1 MTSRFGPLRRRAYR
15 NVFLARAA
23 SSIGDALIFVAFAFA
38 VLRLGGSA
46 SQLGLLLAL
55 GTVIRLVLLVF
66 AGVYADRMP
75 RQLVMLSS
83 DIVRGAVQGVMA
95 LLLITHH
102 ATLWQL
108 GLSFAIHSAAS
119 AFFGPASDGLTPQ
132 LVPSDE
138 LQNANALLDLT
149 RSAPSILGPV
159 IAGALVAAFGPGWV
173 FAIDAVSFVVSA
185 FFLSLVRLPPR
196 EPREHEPFFQ
206 AVAVGWREIRARD
219 WYWQNL
225 ITHALWN
232 FAWPMTNVL
241 GPVVALQYL
250 GGAKSWGIVSGAE
263 GVGFVLG
270 SLITLRIK
278 PNRPLVVG
286 NALLVLSA
294 VPCVLLAKPTSTW
307 LIAASVI
314 PAMAGLGILNALWFT
329 VIGLRLPEHVLSRVN
344 SFDWI
349 ISLVVNPAGLA
360 LAGPLSVAIGT
371 RSTLLIAAAIIAVP
385 STLICF
391 VPSVRSVTATP

>member
-1 MTSRFGPLRRRAYR
+1 MTGRLGPLRHRGYR
-15 NVFLARAA
+15 NVFLARGA
-23 SSIGDALIFVAFAFA
+23 SSIGDALIIVASAFA

-46 SQLGLLLAL
+46 SQLGFLIAL
-55 GTVIRLVLLVF
+55 GTVIRLVLLVV
-66 AGVYADRMP
+66 AGVYADRLP

-83 DIVRGAVQGVMA
+83 DLVRGVTQAVIA
-95 LLLITHH
+95 ALLITGH
-102 ATLWQL
+102 AAIWQL
-108 GLSFAIHSAAS
+108 GLGFAIHSAAS

-132 LVPSDE
+132 LVPTDE
-138 LQNANALLDLT
+138 LKNANALLDLT

-159 IAGALVAAFGPGWV
+159 IAGALVAAFGAGWV
-173 FAIDAVSFVVSA
+173 YAIDAASFAVSA
-185 FFLSLVRLPPR
+185 FFLALVRLPPR

-206 AVAVGWREIRARD
+206 AVTVGWREIRARD

-232 FAWPMTNVL
+232 FAWPMTSVL
-241 GPVVALQYL
+241 GPVIALEHL
-250 GGAKSWGIVSGAE
+250 GGAKSWGFISGAT

-294 VPCVLLAKPTSTW
+294 VPCIFLAKPTSTW
-307 LIAASVI
+307 LIAASVV
-314 PAMAGLGILNALWFT
+314 PAMAGLGILNALWST
-329 VIGLRLPEHVLSRVN
+329 VIGQRLPEHVLSRVN

-349 ISLVVNPAGLA
+349 ISLVVNPAGIA

-371 RSTLLIAAAIIAVP
+371 RSTLLIAAATIAVP

-391 VPSVRSVTATP
+391 VPSVRSVTA

>member
-1 MTSRFGPLRRRAYR
+1 MTSRFGPLRRHAYR

-23 SSIGDALIFVAFAFA
+23 SSIGDALVFVALAFA

-46 SQLGLLLAL
+46 SQLGLLIAV
-55 GTVIRLVLLVF
+55 GTVIRLVLLVV
-66 AGVYADRMP
+66 AGVYADRLP

-83 DIVRGAVQGVMA
+83 DVVRGVAQGVMA
-95 LLLITHH
+95 FLLISGH

-108 GLSFAIHSAAS
+108 GLTYSINSAAS

-132 LVPSDE
+132 LVPLDE

-159 IAGALVAAFGPGWV
+159 VSGALVAAFGPGWV
-173 FAIDAVSFVVSA
+173 FAIDAVSFGASA
-185 FFLSLVRLPPR
+185 FCLSLVRLPPR

-206 AVAVGWREIRARD
+206 AVTVGWREIRARD

-241 GPVVALQYL
+241 GPVIALQYL
-250 GGAKSWGIVSGAE
+250 SGAKSWGIISAAT

-270 SLITLRIK
+270 SLITLRIR
-278 PNRPLVVG
+278 PHRPLVVG

-294 VPCVLLAKPTSTW
+294 VPCILLAKPASTW
-307 LIAASVI
+307 LIAVSVV
-314 PAMAGLGILNALWFT
+314 PAMAGLGILNALWAT
-329 VIGLRLPEHVLSRVN
+329 VVGQRLPEHVLSRVN

-385 STLICF
+385 STLVCF
-391 VPSVRSVTATP
+391 VPSVRSVTA